1 MAARYI
7 GVVLR
12 ARRKELMLSQAEV
25 GEMLNVSA
33 TTISMIEKGEQEIP
47 FQKIEHYLV
56 AYGLSSACY
65 DVIVKLEYP
74 SKWDDIVAMEDHMGK
89 NGKALDNKV
98 ELMINSGQ
106 FK

>member
-7 GVVLR
+7 GVALR
-12 ARRKELMLSQAEV
+12 ARRKELMLSQDEV

-33 TTISMIEKGEQEIP
+33 TTIGMIEKGEEEIP
-47 FQKIEHYLV
+47 FQQIENYLV
-56 AYGLSSACY
+56 AYGLSSAYY

-74 SKWDDIVAMEDHMGK
+74 SKWDDILARADHMGK
-89 NGKALDNKV
+89 DGKALDNKV